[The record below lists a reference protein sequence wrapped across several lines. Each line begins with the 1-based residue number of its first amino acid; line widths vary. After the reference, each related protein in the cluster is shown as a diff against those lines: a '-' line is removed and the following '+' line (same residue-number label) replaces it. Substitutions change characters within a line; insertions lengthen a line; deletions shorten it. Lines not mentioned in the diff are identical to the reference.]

1 MSWLARSELPF
12 VDMMAAHLNDFADFS
27 CSAQEYLDR
36 YYIGHY
42 NPMGN
47 LFCAFAMRSALLEL
61 LRSPPP
67 NAVVTGNQASEQPL
81 AFGNAV
87 AQTLSDLEVLRPQRA
102 NLSHSHALARLLAG
116 TGGDEAAKAGEWFH
130 NVIFDDQHGLA
141 LDAYVP
147 PGPVS
152 TATAAVCHHA
162 DRVTQSVAAIR
173 ARTLA
178 SCWCTAAASCAARR
192 SPTSTRFSRP

>member
-1 MSWLARSELPF
+1 MTSRTF
-12 VDMMAAHLNDFADFS
+12 RAAHRSTSTATTS
-27 CSAQEYLDR
+27 GTTTPRAICSAPSR
-36 YYIGHY
+36 
-42 NPMGN
+42 
-47 LFCAFAMRSALLEL
+47 CAAHCSSSCAARHRTQS
-61 LRSPPP
+61 SP
-67 NAVVTGNQASEQPL
+67 ATRQAEPPL
-81 AFGNAV
+81 ALETSSA
-87 AQTLSDLEVLRPQRA
+87 DLEVLLCLQRA